1 MAKISSFEDL
11 EAGARTFI
19 TPRRSDH
26 HIAGNQDP
34 PPTQAVA
41 SGFSQINTKF
51 HRFVNT
57 LIGAP
62 KGTPQLRQ
70 KLLSTGSHISQMVK
84 DTSSKLKQASK
95 AASKK
100 IADAKLSKDFESVP
114 KEFQKAERE
123 LQYDPFVPQSSY
135 TSSEHDRNS
144 DRNLDQGT
152 ALTGS
157 RRQGF
162 LQLNSEIV
170 LNEAII
176 EEREQGI
183 QEIQNQIGEVNGIFK
198 ELAVLVH
205 DQGHSIDDIGSHVDK
220 SYTATQRAKSQ
231 LEKAAKIQKSNSSL
245 MCLLLVIFGIVLLIV
260 IIVVTA

>member
-11 EAGARTFI
+11 EAGAATFI

-26 HIAGNQDP
+26 YTDGNQDP

-41 SGFSQINTKF
+41 SGFFQINTKF
-51 HRFVNT
+51 HHT
-57 LIGAP
+57 L
-62 KGTPQLRQ
+62 QLRQ
-70 KLLSTGSHISQMVK
+70 KLLDTGSHITQMVK
-84 DTSSKLKQASK
+84 DTSSKLKQASN

-100 IADAKLSKDFESVP
+100 IADAKLSKNFESAP

-123 LQYDPFVPQSSY
+123 VQHDPFVPQSSY

-144 DRNLDQGT
+144 DRNPDQGT
-152 ALTGS
+152 ALIGS
-157 RRQGF
+157 RRQDF
-162 LQLNSEIV
+162 LQLNSEML

-183 QEIQNQIGEVNGIFK
+183 QEIQKQIGEVNGIFK
-198 ELAVLVH
+198 ELAVMVH
-205 DQGHSIDDIGSHVDK
+205 EQGHSIDDIGSHVDK
-220 SYTATQRAKSQ
+220 SYVATQRAKFQ
-231 LEKAAKIQKSNSSL
+231 LEKAAKTQKSNSSL
-245 MCLLLVIFGIVLLIV
+245 MCLLLVILGIVLLIV

>member
-11 EAGARTFI
+11 EAGAATFI
-19 TPRRSDH
+19 TPRRSGHYID
-26 HIAGNQDP
+26 GNQDP
-34 PPTQAVA
+34 PPAQAVG
-41 SGFSQINTKF
+41 SGFFQINTKF
-51 HRFVNT
+51 HRLVNT

-62 KGTPQLRQ
+62 KDTPQLRQ
-70 KLLSTGSHISQMVK
+70 KLLDTGSHITQMVK
-84 DTSSKLKQASK
+84 DTSSKLKQASN

-123 LQYDPFVPQSSY
+123 VQHDPFVPQFSY

-144 DRNLDQGT
+144 DSNPDQGT
-152 ALTGS
+152 ALIGS
-157 RRQGF
+157 RRQDF
-162 LQLNSEIV
+162 LQLNSEML

-183 QEIQNQIGEVNGIFK
+183 QEVQNQIGEVNGIFK
-198 ELAVLVH
+198 ELAVMVH
-205 DQGHSIDDIGSHVDK
+205 EQGHSIDDIGSHVDK
-220 SYTATQRAKSQ
+220 SYVATQRAKFQ
-231 LEKAAKIQKSNSSL
+231 LEKAAKTQKSNSSL
-245 MCLLLVIFGIVLLIV
+245 MCLLLVILGIVLLIV